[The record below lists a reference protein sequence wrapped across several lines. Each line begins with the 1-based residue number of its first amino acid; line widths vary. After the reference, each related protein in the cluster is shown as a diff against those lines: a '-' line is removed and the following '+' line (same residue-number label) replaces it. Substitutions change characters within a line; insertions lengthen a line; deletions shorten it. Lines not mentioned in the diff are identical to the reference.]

1 MSEGLS
7 AFLNG
12 GYRDIEM
19 RDKDDYRHLFQQ
31 NLGSKQH
38 LNTIVVKR
46 YNVILFYLILWIDL
60 HITIS

>member
-7 AFLNG
+7 TFLNG

-19 RDKDDYRHLFQQ
+19 RDDYRHLFQQ

-38 LNTIVVKR
+38 LNTIVVNR
-46 YNVILFYLILWIDL
+46 YNIILF
-60 HITIS
+60 